1 MPLLVRLPPGIPT
14 YTTHAERDVAVGAF
28 VRMVA
33 EAAPL
38 AAPLG
43 HPAARELTPA
53 AALAELRELAAVIRD
68 ALQGG

>member
-1 MPLLVRLPPGIPT
+1 MTPLLRVPPGIPA

-38 AAPLG
+38 AAPPG

-53 AALAELRELAAVIRD
+53 AALSELRELAAVIRG
-68 ALQGG
+68 ALQGR